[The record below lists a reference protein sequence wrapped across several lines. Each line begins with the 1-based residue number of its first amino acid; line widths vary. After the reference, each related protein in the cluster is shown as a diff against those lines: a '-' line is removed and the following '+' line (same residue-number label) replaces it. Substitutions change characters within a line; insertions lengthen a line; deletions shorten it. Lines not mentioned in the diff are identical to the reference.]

1 VLTAADAS
9 PLLSGG
15 GTPFVI
21 RTKTRG
27 VLEYDGTG
35 SDQLVQIWGTSG
47 HIGPVV
53 YSNGVSANAINVF
66 TLDIPDIGDFLELKL
81 TGGLVASEA
90 SLATL
95 QDAAWHLAELEIE
108 YDGVENRG
116 GGTALGW
123 TCVALRSRSFER
135 CATVSLSHSSVA
147 HLAHSR
153 LRCVRRYNDWLVG
166 YSGFAHAAVFAAA
179 DGVDV
184 TVPGLTAVS
193 ISSSNAASAT
203 AKAGDTLLLSMQA
216 DEPILTPTVTIN
228 GHDVTVT
235 APHQSTQVSPFQAM
249 PGCSGGYEMI
259 LDLALCNAAKAV
271 LRPTFTGVNDGGFG
285 GEWSNGCFFNG
296 NAVYFHAVGADHSGY
311 DGYGGFSA
319 THQTLCVL
327 KTGTPSLYTSST
339 GAYNW
344 VDITGAGTKIDNS
357 EFTSGS
363 YDGKLTHT
371 SGHLS

>member
-1 VLTAADAS
+1 MACCPDTCSLCGTQKPSIGYENHDGTLGEQLAYGWEDSA
-9 PLLSGG
+9 LSGG
-15 GTPFVI
+15 VNF
-21 RTKTRG
+21 
-27 VLEYDGTG
+27 
-35 SDQLVQIWGTSG
+35 
-47 HIGPVV
+47 
-53 YSNGVSANAINVF
+53 A
-66 TLDIPDIGDFLELKL
+66 FL
-81 TGGLVASEA
+81 
-90 SLATL
+90 
-95 QDAAWHLAELEIE
+95 
-108 YDGVENRG
+108 
-116 GGTALGW
+116 
-123 TCVALRSRSFER
+123 
-135 CATVSLSHSSVA
+135 
-147 HLAHSR
+147 
-153 LRCVRRYNDWLVG
+153 
-166 YSGFAHAAVFAAA
+166 
-179 DGVDV
+179 
-184 TVPGLTAVS
+184 
-193 ISSSNAASAT
+193 
-203 AKAGDTLLLSMQA
+203 
-216 DEPILTPTVTIN
+216 
-228 GHDVTVT
+228 
-235 APHQSTQVSPFQAM
+235 VSPSFLPAFDEQVPFKAM